1 MKRAQFTYTDGKGKV
16 TERDVV
22 VYASASDF
30 DSAFDLSEYNKDER
44 DYFEEQLLELHEQF
58 LADIKELGLSSNYRR
73 FKTKNITNN
82 D

>member
-1 MKRAQFTYTDGKGKV
+1 MKRAQFTYTDGKGKA

-22 VYASASDF
+22 VYAFASDF

-73 FKTKNITNN
+73 FKTKGIQNA
-82 D
+82 